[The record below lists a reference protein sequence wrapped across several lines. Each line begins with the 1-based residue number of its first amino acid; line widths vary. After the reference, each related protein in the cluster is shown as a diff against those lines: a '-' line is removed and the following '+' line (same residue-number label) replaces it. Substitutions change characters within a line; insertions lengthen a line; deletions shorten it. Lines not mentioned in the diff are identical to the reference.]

1 MLERE
6 KVRIYWKIANSSI
19 YVYGNF
25 LIIAYNLGLNNNG
38 HYMDTIYQPALD
50 DTQNPMTLIWLH
62 GLGVDGSDFEEFQ
75 QELSQFGEIQNLN
88 IVLPTAPTRT
98 ISVMK
103 MSMPGWYDLFN
114 DTFQCKPGE
123 VVEEDIEGM
132 NASMAIVQ
140 SIIDD
145 ERKKNPDTPIWLGGF
160 SQGAAIALLTG
171 YSQTIPLQGII
182 ALSGYVPN
190 HPRFDELS
198 DLARQTPTFIAHG
211 TLDTVISIAKAR
223 DGVSHLNAK
232 GATIEFYEYPMMH
245 ELCPDE
251 IHDIGDF
258 IMTHAPKTAEKVS
271 VTEESDSL

>member
-88 IVLPTAPTRT
+88 IVLPTAPT

-123 VVEEDIEGM
+123 VIEEDIEGM

-211 TLDTVISIAKAR
+211 TLDTVISMLKLVMESAILMPR
-223 DGVSHLNAK
+223 GQRLNF
-232 GATIEFYEYPMMH
+232 TSTP
-245 ELCPDE
+245 
-251 IHDIGDF
+251 
-258 IMTHAPKTAEKVS
+258 
-271 VTEESDSL
+271 